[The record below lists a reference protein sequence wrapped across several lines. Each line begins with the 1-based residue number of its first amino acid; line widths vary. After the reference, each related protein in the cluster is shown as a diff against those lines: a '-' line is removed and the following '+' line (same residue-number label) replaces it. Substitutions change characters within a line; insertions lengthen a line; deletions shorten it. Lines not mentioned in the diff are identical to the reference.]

1 MVKDQKRLSRL
12 AVFRADSLQLLADN
26 GLDFFVRAEQ
36 VFQLCDLFFQTVR
49 FLQAVQQELFIDV
62 AQLDL
67 RHILGLHLIDAEA
80 DHEVRDDLRVE
91 LRFADDADGLV
102 DIEKNFAKTLEKMQ
116 LVLLL
121 LQLVVHPPLDA
132 FAAPRRPLL
141 KNLAH
146 THDPRH
152 AADENVEVAAEA
164 VLQRRCFE
172 KLLHE
177 LLGLCAAL

>member
-12 AVFRADSLQLLADN
+12 AVFRADGLQLLADDS
-26 GLDFFVRAEQ
+26 LDFFVRAEQ

-91 LRFADDADGLV
+91 LRFANDADGLV
-102 DIEKNFAKTLEKMQ
+102 DIEQNFSKTLEQMQ

-121 LQLVVHPPLDA
+121 LELMVHPAFDA
-132 FAAPRRPLL
+132 LTAPRCPLF

-146 THDPRH
+146 AHDPRH
-152 AADENVEVAAEA
+152 AAN
-164 VLQRRCFE
+164 
-172 KLLHE
+172 
-177 LLGLCAAL
+177 